1 MFDFDEPPAEQ
12 ASVTDVDMTG
22 KSVLI
27 TGSTSGIGRTAATT
41 LGDLGAEVIVHG
53 RDESAGEEV
62 VSQIEDGK
70 GTAQFIRADFEHPEE
85 VSELAEAIREQF
97 DSLDVLCNNAGG
109 LFQDTGPTDLGVD
122 RAFHINHLAPYQL
135 TAELLP
141 VLDDGSRVITTASVA
156 HRGTTL
162 NLDTL
167 LDLTG
172 LSPIAAYCRSK
183 LANVQ
188 FANELA
194 RRVDGAGRN
203 VTSNSFHPGVIP
215 GSEFGRAFPGFTTEL
230 WQLFDQSPFLD
241 SVEDGAATIV
251 YLAASPEVAEQT
263 GSYFARC
270 DKRRASP
277 QARDEDAQQRLWKRS
292 AEILDME
299 EPLAAA
305 AEAKN

>member
-1 MFDFDEPPAEQ
+1 MFNFDEPPAAQ
-12 ASVTDVDMTG
+12 AGVTDVDLSGTT
-22 KSVLI
+22 VLI
-27 TGSTSGIGRTAATT
+27 TGSTSGIGRVAATAV
-41 LGDLGAEVIVHG
+41 GELGAEVVVHG
-53 RDESAGEEV
+53 RDEAAGAEV
-62 VSQIEDGK
+62 VDAIEQSD
-70 GTAQFIRADFEHPEE
+70 GTAQFIQADFEHPEE
-85 VSELAEAIREQF
+85 VSELAEAIREEY

-141 VLDDGSRVITTASVA
+141 VLENGSRVITTSSFA

-172 LSPIAAYCRSK
+172 LSPMAAYCRSK

-194 RRVDGAGRN
+194 RRLEADDRD
-203 VTSNSFHPGVIP
+203 VTSNSLHPGVIP

-251 YLAASPEVAEQT
+251 YLAASPKVAETT

-270 DKRRASP
+270 DERRAAP
-277 QARDEDAQQRLWKRS
+277 QARDETAQQTLWERS
-292 AEILDME
+292 AEILDMD